1 MLSLKTINASAL
13 YSMKRLGD
21 MQSGLSDS
29 VEKLSSGLRVNHARD
44 DAARLRI
51 GLDLQR
57 QVKTLDAAVKNTMN
71 AISMAQTADGAL
83 AGISDALIRLKG
95 LAVQGRD
102 GALSTTQLKSIADE
116 MEQIRRE
123 VNSIANRTTFNSRR
137 LLTDE
142 FGQWLSVIPDEVL
155 DANWD
160 GEYSDTDT
168 VKVVI
173 TADGTDQVRLFEGN
187 ATNAAAAGNG
197 LTVISGYKL
206 DDGSTAETKTSWAS
220 GQIDIAFSGTWAN
233 VKNALRDLELKR
245 TTGNGIVDV
254 QVIPTTMNVY
264 TQNGV
269 TSYYYVEST
278 LKTWANAR
286 SSALASNFRGL
297 DGYLANITSA
307 GENTFIVQK
316 TGADAWIGGS
326 DDPTYAGTGNPEGY
340 YEWVDGPESGVRFL
354 SGNAGGSTTSSS
366 AGVTVSGIYSNF
378 NTGEPNDDGNEDY
391 VQLYS
396 SGGTAGK
403 WNDLGSAH
411 TLGYV
416 IEYGGT
422 AGAASIAGKQFAID
436 WAPYIAGEDP
446 TFQVGAFTKSTYTA
460 SAFRDAR
467 IATNNRDTAAGDTFQ
482 DLATRI
488 LDIVNTASSRTSSNF
503 AKISN
508 LVDDVVTE
516 IAARRTALGSMQN
529 RLLATIEN
537 DNRQSEGLQQSKSM
551 VVKTDFAAETARL
564 TRMQIGQQ
572 AATAAL
578 AQANA
583 MPNVVLALLK

>member
-13 YSMKRLGD
+13 YSMKGLGD

-142 FGQWLSVIPDEVL
+142 FGQWMSVIPDEVL

-173 TADGTDQVRLFEGN
+173 TADGTDQVRLYE
-187 ATNAAAAGNG
+187 
-197 LTVISGYKL
+197 
-206 DDGSTAETKTSWAS
+206 GSTTAASASGLGLVTGYETTKSSWAS
-220 GQIDIAFSGTWAN
+220 GQTDIAFTGTWAEAKT
-233 VKNALRDLELKR
+233 VLRDLQLKR
-245 TTGNGIVDV
+245 DTGNGLVDV
-254 QVIPTTMNVY
+254 QVIDSDMYSY
-264 TQNGV
+264 TSNGAV
-269 TSYYYVEST
+269 SYYRVVTNS
-278 LKTWANAR
+278 LTWTNAR
-286 SSALASNFRGL
+286 AAALSTSFQGMS
-297 DGYLANITSA
+297 GYLSNITSA
-307 GENTFIVQK
+307 GEYAFLRDKVAAT
-316 TGADAWIGGS
+316 AWIGAS
-326 DDPTYAGTGNPEGY
+326 DSATEGT
-340 YEWVDGPESGVRFL
+340 WKWMDGPEAGTTFFV
-354 SGNAGGSTTSSS
+354 GNRA
-366 AGVTVSGIYSNF
+366 A
-378 NTGEPNDDGNEDY
+378 
-391 VQLYS
+391 
-396 SGGTAGK
+396 
-403 WNDLGSAH
+403 
-411 TLGYV
+411 
-416 IEYGGT
+416 T
-422 AGAASIAGKQFAID
+422 AGALEGDVGTNGAYVNWATNQPDGSGDGANLWADQAYRWDDLADGATSPKYLVEFNGNVGKQFTID
-436 WAPYIAGEDP
+436 WAPSIAGEDP

-467 IATNNRDTAAGDTFQ
+467 IATNNRDTSAGDTFQ

-488 LDIVNTASSRTSSNF
+488 LDVVNTASSRTSSNF

-529 RLLATIEN
+529 RLLATIQN
-537 DNRQSEGLQQSKSM
+537 DNRQSEGLQRSKSM
-551 VVKTDFAAETARL
+551 VMETDFAAETARL